1 MDIIPTHEDNF
12 EFDLKSPILFDALTM
27 YILQW
32 IHSNESD
39 QKRTWAKATIL
50 MKTHL
55 YCIIIMYFS
64 KCLNPTVYNDTE
76 TVQSK
81 KVFQS

>member
-39 QKRTWAKATIL
+39 QNALEQKQQ
-50 MKTHL
+50 
-55 YCIIIMYFS
+55 Y
-64 KCLNPTVYNDTE
+64 
-76 TVQSK
+76 
-81 KVFQS
+81 